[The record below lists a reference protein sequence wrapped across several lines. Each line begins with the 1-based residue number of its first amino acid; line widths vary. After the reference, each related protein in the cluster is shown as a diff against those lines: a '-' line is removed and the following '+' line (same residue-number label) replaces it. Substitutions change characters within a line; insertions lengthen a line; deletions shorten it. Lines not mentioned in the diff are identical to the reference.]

1 MEYEE
6 KRWGTDPIPGGFQNL
21 LNEEQIDV
29 FRGVQSNGWHI
40 KFIRRPLF
48 QRPVCV
54 LTNSEETIFAVLEES
69 GTLNKHPD
77 IQIRS
82 S

>member
-29 FRGVQSNGWHI
+29 F
-40 KFIRRPLF
+40 
-48 QRPVCV
+48 
-54 LTNSEETIFAVLEES
+54 
-69 GTLNKHPD
+69 
-77 IQIRS
+77 
-82 S
+82 